1 MKSGLFAGLVAGS
14 LMLMA
19 ADAASAPIAP
29 TPLPAAGASVVMS
42 QKDQQTARSFTA
54 VLRYGPGTTS
64 ICHGLPENSTAI
76 CLLLALHV
84 MQLSQ
89 KQVNETKL

>member
-1 MKSGLFAGLVAGS
+1 MKIGLFAGFVAMSLTLTAAEAGS
-14 LMLMA
+14 I
-19 ADAASAPIAP
+19 PP
-29 TPLPAAGASVVMS
+29 KPPLATIQGEPVP
-42 QKDQQTARSFTA
+42 QKDAQAARPFSA

-64 ICHGLPENSTAI
+64 VCQSLSDNSSAM

-89 KQVNETKL
+89 KAVSETKL

>member
-1 MKSGLFAGLVAGS
+1 MKSGLFAGFIAVS
-14 LMLMA
+14 LIFA
-19 ADAASAPIAP
+19 ATAAASAPIAENP
-29 TPLPAAGASVVMS
+29 IPAEAMP
-42 QKDQQTARSFTA
+42 QKNAQAARPFTA

-64 ICHGLPENSTAI
+64 ACQSFSDNSSAI

-89 KQVNETKL
+89 KRVTETKL